1 MMMQETP
8 TMKPPPSMELSASM
22 DPPAADAEVQPE
34 TLEEVKEEGP
44 MFPCNLYDAE
54 MVHKIAQE
62 FLTGLASACV
72 DNTTGGI
79 FKSPASVALDVR
91 REMVDYLVQ
100 RSETFV
106 AESVVLEGDPIVEK
120 PTDAFDIIS
129 DLIDDFAHSK
139 RNFFSRVSGWVLSD
153 RREDRIDDFVQEM
166 ELNGFWLIGR
176 RESVALTLLRNVD
189 VKNTY
194 HCSVRFRSQEEL
206 RQHLPSCS
214 FRVMNCENEGC
225 NAIFVAGHVEQHD
238 STCPFKILP
247 CEQKCPESIM
257 RRDMDRHCIT
267 VCSMKLVN
275 CPFYPVGCLSTVP
288 QCYIGDHRSENL
300 QFHLV
305 CILKL
310 VHKEASAEALKRRA
324 ELLMEGPAREKL
336 AAARDARALTFAI
349 KDLEV
354 KLGPLEEVK
363 PSVDEEKLT
372 ANEEDL
378 RASSV
383 SNAKNASVLPLE
395 NEGAAQK
402 HPGTEDKITDMSAN
416 RDEPSAST
424 DEAKPE
430 ESIPK
435 GQYPLEETTKNEEH
449 TLEKEKESIL
459 PLKEEKLEEQSGLN

>member
-1 MMMQETP
+1 MMQESS
-8 TMKPPPSMELSASM
+8 TMSPPANM
-22 DPPAADAEVQPE
+22 DPPASDAEVKPE

-44 MFPCNLYDAE
+44 MFHCNLFDAE
-54 MVHKIAQE
+54 MVHKIGQE

-106 AESVVLEGDPIVEK
+106 AESVVFEGDPIIEA

-129 DLIDDFAHSK
+129 DFIDDFAHSK
-139 RNFFSRVSGWVLSD
+139 RNFFSRVSGWILSD

-194 HCSVRFRSQEEL
+194 HCSMKFRSEEEL
-206 RQHLPSCS
+206 EHHLPSCS
-214 FRVMNCENEGC
+214 FRVVNCENEGC
-225 NAIFVAGHVEQHD
+225 NAIFVAGHVDQHD
-238 STCPFKILP
+238 SACPFKMLP
-247 CEQKCPESIM
+247 CEQKCPDSIM

-288 QCYIGDHRSENL
+288 QCYIADHRSENL
-300 QFHLV
+300 QSHLV

-310 VHKEASAEALKRRA
+310 VHKEASLEALKKRT
-324 ELLMEGPAREKL
+324 EVLMEEAPRGKL

-363 PSVDEEKLT
+363 QSVGEETSTTNNAESCASMLADSPTTHDDIAASDESFAKDENDTEKQAGSLYT
-372 ANEEDL
+372 ELNNIGMSPNRAEEGM
-378 RASSV
+378 
-383 SNAKNASVLPLE
+383 E
-395 NEGAAQK
+395 
-402 HPGTEDKITDMSAN
+402 
-416 RDEPSAST
+416 
-424 DEAKPE
+424 
-430 ESIPK
+430 IPK
-435 GQYPLEETTKNEEH
+435 SPKKHNVSGSGQ
-449 TLEKEKESIL
+449 
-459 PLKEEKLEEQSGLN
+459 